1 MASSSKDQLG
11 KVARANAR
19 NLLKRVQE
27 GKPLT
32 KEQFEFLRCQIEPE
46 KEKPDPEEILNQAVS
61 LDELL
66 LLVSLDSRRVQQLKK
81 EGHIT
86 NKGRGKYGLSQVAEY
101 IRYLQGL
108 VQRRKIK
115 TKEGELDPNHERA
128 RKDRAM
134 ADKLELELELRRGE
148 LVDAAEVD
156 SMNAEVDG
164 IIRSSFMSLPSRLAN
179 ELAALETPREIQIF
193 LDEEIRKTLTQLSD
207 EG

>member
-1 MASSSKDQLG
+1 MSEDKLRRIQS
-11 KVARANAR
+11 ANSR

-32 KEQFEFLRCQIEPE
+32 KEQLEFLRGQIEPE
-46 KEKPDPEEILNQAVS
+46 EKKPDPAEILNQAIS
-61 LDELL
+61 LDELI

-108 VQRRKIK
+108 VKRRKVEA
-115 TKEGELDPNHERA
+115 KEGALDPNHERA

-134 ADKLELELELRRGE
+134 ADKLELELEFRRGE

-164 IIRSSFMSLPSRLAN
+164 IIRSNFMSLPSRLAN
-179 ELAALETPREIQIF
+179 ELASLETPREVQIF